1 MNAVLQPV
9 TTEAPLP
16 ARLRGKRAA
25 MISFSSFPADPR
37 PRRAA
42 EALLREGMSVDM
54 ICLADQDL
62 PRREQREG
70 LHVLRLPITHRRG
83 GVVSYLLQYSRFI
96 LRSAGVLAARAMRR
110 PYDLVWIHNMPDV
123 LVVSALLPKLR
134 GAKVILDMHD
144 PMPEL
149 MTTIYGFGAESL
161 PTRILRYLE
170 RWSMACADVVV
181 TVNVACKRIFSAR
194 SCSPDKV
201 RIVMNTPDDE
211 IFPLCPPDMQPM
223 DAVPGGKFVIMYH
236 GSIVERNG
244 LGLAIEALAKVRHQI
259 PAVELRI
266 YGRSNAYLEQILET
280 AKQDGLEESVSY
292 RGPRRLE
299 ELVEEIKQC
308 DVGIIPNERNAFT
321 EINTPTRLFEYL
333 TLGKPVIAPRTLG
346 ITDYFAE
353 DSLCFFSSGD
363 AGDLARAM
371 EWVYRE
377 PAEAADSA
385 RRGQDVYRSHRW
397 IEERETLVAMVEE
410 LLGNTTLGGPMQARR
425 AALNG

>member
-1 MNAVLQPV
+1 
-9 TTEAPLP
+9 
-16 ARLRGKRAA
+16 
-25 MISFSSFPADPR
+25 
-37 PRRAA
+37 
-42 EALLREGMSVDM
+42 
-54 ICLADQDL
+54 
-62 PRREQREG
+62 
-70 LHVLRLPITHRRG
+70 
-83 GVVSYLLQYSRFI
+83 
-96 LRSAGVLAARAMRR
+96 
-110 PYDLVWIHNMPDV
+110 
-123 LVVSALLPKLR
+123 
-134 GAKVILDMHD
+134 
-144 PMPEL
+144 
-149 MTTIYGFGAESL
+149 
-161 PTRILRYLE
+161 
-170 RWSMACADVVV
+170 
-181 TVNVACKRIFSAR
+181 
-194 SCSPDKV
+194 
-201 RIVMNTPDDE
+201 MNTPDDE
-211 IFPLCPPDMQPM
+211 IFPLCPPDTQPV